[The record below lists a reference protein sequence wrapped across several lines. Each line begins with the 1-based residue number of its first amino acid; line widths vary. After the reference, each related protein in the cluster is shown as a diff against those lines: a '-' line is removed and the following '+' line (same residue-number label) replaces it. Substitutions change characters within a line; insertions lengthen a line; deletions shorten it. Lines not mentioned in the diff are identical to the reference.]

1 MIDHNMNPVDFL
13 LTELLH
19 DGFFSLRKLG
29 DPLLST
35 VVDTLI
41 QGCPTTGYVPSSYYP
56 QNKLIS
62 EDQMVGKMF
71 NVTKK
76 RIQLQYIT
84 HATLIIPKNETPGGQ
99 PSTLLW
105 TPSSA
110 TTHISASGYD
120 AIFVAPTTTGV
131 KDIYIVCDSVSDV
144 IGRLF
149 NGASCPQH
157 FRVHIM
163 ISSATIS
170 DPGSAGTLGSTE
182 SFQKPVANPNFSK
195 FVHTFKEVINF
206 IGCSPFSILNFD
218 TSYDNNNVTAAPKA
232 QYPNMNSAKTITW
245 PNRDQSKL
253 FDYPDDTNLSFN
265 PASHA
270 NKNAVK
276 HLMNTATRCNVV
288 GKPTDCIST
297 HKWNDNPSHASTT
310 TKEHA
315 IRAAQIKRIGDHHQI
330 AFCEWLIQ
338 ADNFSN
344 SSQEIFTP
352 INTVGTLVG
361 FNQKQYNTSGGVPKD
376 GKFFDYNPT
385 TTTPPLGF
393 QNPTVDNTWFFTGD
407 WPAMCFA
414 SYMGVNALFKGNSGI
429 FTSKVVSPVGV

>member
-1 MIDHNMNPVDFL
+1 MIDHDMNPVDFL

-41 QGCPTTGYVPSSYYP
+41 QGCPTTGYVPSEYYP

-76 RIQLQYIT
+76 IIQLEYIMGKNVQ
-84 HATLIIPKNETPGGQ
+84 IPKNKTPGGQ
-99 PSTLLW
+99 LSTLLW
-105 TPSSA
+105 TPSSS

-120 AIFVAPTTTGV
+120 AIFVAPTTGV

-149 NGASCPQH
+149 NGNSCPEH

-195 FVHTFKEVINF
+195 FVHTFKEAINF
-206 IGCSPFSILNFD
+206 ISCNPFSILNFTTD
-218 TSYDNNNVTAAPKA
+218 YNNNVTALAPKA

-245 PNRDQSKL
+245 NYKDPNKL
-253 FDYPDDTNLSFN
+253 FDYPADINFD

-276 HLMNTATRCNVV
+276 HLMNTATRCDVV
-288 GKPTDCIST
+288 AKPTDCIST
-297 HKWNDNPSHASTT
+297 HKWNQNHVSTT

-330 AFCEWLIQ
+330 AFCEWLIK
-338 ADNFSN
+338 ANNFSN

-352 INTVGTLVG
+352 INTAVPLVVGW
-361 FNQKQYNTSGGVPKD
+361 FIRKEYNTSGAATKE
-376 GKFFDYNPT
+376 GKFFDYNPPPT
-385 TTTPPLGF
+385 TTTPLGF